1 MHSTSVGALLS
12 DNYFSIHHPP
22 RSDHEF
28 VVLHD
33 LSLALSTHLSMSSCL
48 LLLSGKDRHW
58 LRLERCLLIVDKIVV
73 NLPLVS
79 HVDGSRRWLRHQSL
93 PILCGLILEA
103 FSD

>member
-12 DNYFSIHHPP
+12 DNNLTIDHPS
-22 RSDHEF
+22 RSDHEL

-33 LSLALSTHLSMSSCL
+33 LPLALSAHLSMSACL
-48 LLLSGKDRHW
+48 LLLSGKDWHW
-58 LRLERCLLIVDKIVV
+58 LCLERCLLIVNQIVV